1 VKCAEAKRLI
11 GAWSAGAEIDGRR
24 TRLLEEH
31 VLGCPVCR
39 PSYAD
44 VLPFILR
51 DASLISTVEAAA
63 GSELNPSRGN
73 ESRKVGQAGRIL
85 ILAIISSLAL
95 AVAVITVMIAFNA
108 RNRVDAAFS
117 LVAPEALSVKLV
129 GDFEGWD
136 PKGIPLR
143 DDDGDGTW
151 TLILPLHKGKTYHY
165 NFLLNEERLIA
176 DPASTL
182 RVPDGFGG
190 ESSVLRVE

>member
-1 VKCAEAKRLI
+1 MKCDEAKRLI
-11 GAWSAGAEIDGRR
+11 GVWSAGAEIDRR
-24 TRLLEEH
+24 SSQSLEEH
-31 VLGCPVCR
+31 VLGCPSCR

-63 GSELNPSRGN
+63 GAESSPDLNDKGH
-73 ESRKVGQAGRIL
+73 KAGQTRRIL
-85 ILAIISSLAL
+85 ILAIVSALAL
-95 AVAVITVMIAFNA
+95 ATAAIAVVLGFRA
-108 RNRVDAAFS
+108 RNRIDVAFS
-117 LVAPEALSVKLV
+117 LVAPDAVSVKLV
-129 GDFEGWD
+129 GDFEGWNS
-136 PKGIPLR
+136 KGIPLS

-151 TLILPLHKGKTYHY
+151 TLSLPLRKGKTYHY